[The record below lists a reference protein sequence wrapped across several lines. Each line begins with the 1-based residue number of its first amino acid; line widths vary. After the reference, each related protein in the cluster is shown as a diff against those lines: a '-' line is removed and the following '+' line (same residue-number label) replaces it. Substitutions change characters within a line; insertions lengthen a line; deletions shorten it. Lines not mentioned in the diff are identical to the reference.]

1 MNKDAR
7 ILIIGGG
14 TFGLST
20 AYHMALAGRRP
31 YKSITV
37 LEAGAAIPSPLS
49 AANDLNKIVRA
60 EYEDPF
66 YTDLALDAM
75 AAWSANPIF
84 SPHYRQVGYLLAT
97 SAAAPDK
104 SKRSLARSLGSIEAH
119 PAWRGKITPVR
130 TREDVRAAA
139 PALTGPMAGWVG
151 YFNRFAGYAHSAD
164 ALRSLHGAVVDLGVP
179 VLCGEAVTELLYEGE
194 SETNKKRCVGARTA
208 SGKTYT
214 ADVVVLTVGASLASL
229 LPRVG
234 RQVTAKAWS
243 VAHVQLTRAEADALM
258 GIPVTYARDLGFFFE
273 PDRETLQLKVCP
285 FGAGYTNYV
294 SGSSSGDEGT
304 TQEQHS
310 LPPADNDFIP
320 ARDEQ
325 RVRNL
330 LRETLPELADRPL
343 IRRHLCWCADSAD
356 SDFIFD
362 FVPGTEGLVVASGDS
377 GHGFKLLPTIGRFI
391 KDVVEQGKQPL
402 ARWQWKEGSDASCN
416 VSWRTGEVEDLKQFS
431 SSRL

>member
-1 MNKDAR
+1 MNTDAK
-7 ILIIGGG
+7 ILIVGAG

-20 AYHMALAGRRP
+20 AYHMARSG
-31 YKSITV
+31 YKSVVV
-37 LEAGAAIPSPLS
+37 LEAGNAIPSPLS

-66 YTDLALDAM
+66 YTDLALEAM
-75 AAWSANPIF
+75 TEWSNNPVF
-84 SPHYRQVGYLLAT
+84 SPHYHQVGYLLAN

-104 SKRSLARSLGSIEAH
+104 SKKSLARSLKSIEAH
-119 PAWRGKITPVR
+119 PAWQGKITPVQ
-130 TREDVRAAA
+130 TREDIRAAA
-139 PALTGPMAGWVG
+139 PNLTGPMAGWVG
-151 YFNRFAGYAHSAD
+151 YFNRFAGYAHSAN
-164 ALRSLHGAVVDLGVP
+164 ALRSIHKAVVDLGVP
-179 VLCGEAVTELLYEGE
+179 VLCGDAVTELLYDGE
-194 SETNKKRCVGARTA
+194 NEPGKGGKKKCVGARTA
-208 SGKTYT
+208 SGKTYP
-214 ADVVVLTVGASLASL
+214 ADVVVLTLGACLASV
-229 LPRVG
+229 LPQVG
-234 RQVTAKAWS
+234 RQVTAKSWS
-243 VAHVQLTRAEADALM
+243 VAHVQLTREQADRLA

-294 SGSSSGDEGT
+294 SSRSPT
-304 TQEQHS
+304 THS
-310 LPPADNDFIP
+310 LPPEDNDFIP

-330 LRETLPELADRPL
+330 LRETLPELADQPL
-343 IRRHLCWCADSAD
+343 ICKHLCWCADSAD

-391 KDVVEQGKQPL
+391 KDVVAQGRQPL
-402 ARWQWKEGSDASCN
+402 ARWQWKEGSDASGN
-416 VSWRTGEVEDLKQFS
+416 VSWRTGEVTDLKQQS